1 MITKLGEIKRYKV
14 VRMREENDRGDGKDG
29 EGG

>member
-1 MITKLGEIKRYKV
+1 MITKLGEMKRYEV
-14 VRMREENDRGDGKDG
+14 VRKREENDRGDGKDG